1 MALTIRFLSLME
13 MSIIVFPP
21 YVVAVVPVRIYNIDV
36 CNLLFV
42 AIWAEVKSFLDRFFI
57 ALPTNAVLTSRIIGG
72 SDACLIIA
80 LLRSAFGT
88 EFETFIG

>member
-1 MALTIRFLSLME
+1 ME

-42 AIWAEVKSFLDRFFI
+42 AIRAKIESFLNRLFI
-57 ALPTNAVLTSRIIGG
+57 ALPANTVLTSRIISG
-72 SDACLIIA
+72 SDACFIIA
-80 LLRSAFGT
+80 LLSSAFGT